1 MSSNNAIVREYLAS
15 LKEDSELDYL
25 FPILLNLMGYRIIQ
39 TAKESKG
46 QSQYGKDIIAVGDD
60 ENGVK
65 HKWYFELKGFAD
77 KDITQANYSKP
88 DGVRESIIEAKDTI
102 FKDST
107 IPGFNE
113 LPTKIVVVHNGVLK
127 TNIRET
133 FEGFISREFSNGQ
146 FERWDIYYLTDIF
159 SDYLFNE
166 YLLSDEASNRLLKK
180 TLAFLDSP
188 DNEYNEFKELVSI
201 QFQKVED
208 VKSRAFKKLFATLNL
223 INSIVF
229 HYSKENN
236 YLIPAKE
243 CSKFLILKTWL
254 WILKNNLQYKKPIV
268 EEFKKLLKMQYQIFD
283 AYFKRTFNVA
293 RIENGLFYEGG
304 TFFEKIGYPLRCF
317 EYLDDIIYYCRLRNT
332 VFTSKNSTR
341 LRNKQKDLIIELI
354 ENNSGFNRPI
364 LDNQSIPIVQLLLFF
379 TDKKSLRKKDVQFLG
394 NYIRDIISNLKIEKI
409 RHNRLPELYNRIDTT
424 IEFIAIGEKP
434 EEYCDT
440 SSILLAVLL
449 EITVIFNAEFL
460 FKEILSFIDD
470 KISLQIVSIDDT
482 IHNVEQML
490 FEKHL
495 HQEYYVDC
503 IERVQD
509 GLKLLKND
517 ANFVEFKK
525 SILDKNE
532 NAKKY
537 ATDDLGLSC
546 IRYLAHSYYK
556 NEILPEE
563 WRVLIGEKEN
573 TNRQQ
578 GIAKSGE

>member
-1 MSSNNAIVREYLAS
+1 MSSNKAIVREYLAS

-46 QSQYGKDIIAVGDD
+46 QSQYGKDIIAVGND

-65 HKWYFELKGFAD
+65 HKWYFELKGYAD

-102 FKDST
+102 FKDSA

-133 FEGFISREFSNGQ
+133 FEGFIAREFSDGQ
-146 FERWDIYYLTDIF
+146 FERWDIYHLTDIF
-159 SDYLFNE
+159 SEYLFNV

-188 DNEYNEFKELVSI
+188 DNEYIEYKELVRI
-201 QFQKVED
+201 QFEKVEI
-208 VKSRAFKKLFATLNL
+208 VKNRAFKKLFATLNL

-236 YLIPAKE
+236 YLVPAKE
-243 CSKFLILKTWL
+243 CSKFLILETWH
-254 WILKNNLQYKKPIV
+254 WILKNDLQAKKPIV
-268 EEFKKLLKMQYQIFD
+268 VEFKKLLKMQYQIFD
-283 AYFKRTFNVA
+283 TYFQKTFNFA
-293 RIENGLFYEGG
+293 RIESGLFYEDG
-304 TFFEKIGYPLRCF
+304 TFFEEIGYPLRCF
-317 EYLDDIIYYCRLRNT
+317 EYLDDIIYYCRLRSA
-332 VFTSKNSTR
+332 VFTSKNSMR
-341 LRNKQKDLIIELI
+341 LKNKQKDLMIELI

-364 LDNQSIPIVQLLLFF
+364 LDNHSIPIIQLLLFF
-379 TDKKSLRKKDVQFLG
+379 SDKTALRKKDVKFLG
-394 NYIRDIISNLKIEKI
+394 NFIQNVITNLRIEKI
-409 RHNRLPELYNRIDTT
+409 RHNRLPELLNRIDTT
-424 IEFIAIGEKP
+424 IEFIALDEKP
-434 EEYCDT
+434 EEYCDS
-440 SSILLAVLL
+440 SSILLAILL

-470 KISLQIVSIDDT
+470 KLSLQIVSIDAKSY
-482 IHNVEQML
+482 NLEQML

-503 IERVQD
+503 IERVPD

-517 ANFVEFKK
+517 ANFIEFKK
-525 SILDKNE
+525 SIL
-532 NAKKY
+532 AKKESAKQY
-537 ATDDLGLSC
+537 ETDKLGLSC

-563 WRVLIGEKEN
+563 WRLLIEETEKH
-573 TNRQQ
+573 
-578 GIAKSGE
+578 

>member
-25 FPILLNLMGYRIIQ
+25 FPILLSLMGYRIIQ

-46 QSQYGKDIIAVGDD
+46 QSQYGKDIIAVGNDV
-60 ENGVK
+60 NGVK

-88 DGVRESIIEAKDTI
+88 DGIRESIIEAKDTI

-107 IPGFNE
+107 ISGFNE

-127 TNIRET
+127 TNIRDT
-133 FEGFISREFSNGQ
+133 FEGFISREFKDGQ

-159 SDYLFNE
+159 SEYLFNE

-188 DNEYNEFKELVSI
+188 DNEYIEFKELVSI
-201 QFQKVED
+201 QFEKVD
-208 VKSRAFKKLFATLNL
+208 NVKSRAFKKLFSTLNL
-223 INSIVF
+223 LNSLIF

-236 YLIPAKE
+236 YLVPAKE
-243 CSKFLILKTWL
+243 CSKYLILKTWH
-254 WILKNNLQYKKPIV
+254 WILKNNLQSKKPIIV
-268 EEFKKLLKMQYQIFD
+268 EFKKLLKTQFHIFD
-283 AYFKRTFNVA
+283 AYFQKTFNVA
-293 RIENGLFYEGG
+293 RIENGLFFEDG

-317 EYLDDIIYYCRLRNT
+317 EYLDDIIYFCRLRRT
-332 VFTSKNSTR
+332 VFESKNPKR
-341 LRNKQKDLIIELI
+341 LINKQKDLIIELI
-354 ENNSGFNRPI
+354 GNNSGFNRPI
-364 LDNQSIPIVQLLLFF
+364 FDNHSIPIIQLLLFF
-379 TDKKSLRKKDVQFLG
+379 TDKNSLRQKDIKFLG
-394 NYIRDIISNLKIEKI
+394 DFLRDVISNLKIEKI
-409 RHNRLPELYNRIDTT
+409 RYNRLPELYNRIDIT
-424 IEFIAIGEKP
+424 IEFLALGDKP

-440 SSILLAVLL
+440 SSILLAILL
-449 EITVIFNAEFL
+449 EVTVIFNAEFL
-460 FKEILSFIDD
+460 FTEILSFIDD
-470 KISLQIVSIDDT
+470 QLSLQIVSIDDT
-482 IHNVEQML
+482 KYDVEQML

-517 ANFVEFKK
+517 ANFIEFKK
-525 SILDKNE
+525 SIIEKRGSS
-532 NAKKY
+532 KSY
-537 ATDDLGLSC
+537 ATDNLGFSC

-556 NEILPEE
+556 NEILPNE
-563 WRVLIGEKEN
+563 WRELINDK
-573 TNRQQ
+573 
-578 GIAKSGE
+578 